1 MRKKL
6 LALLMCATMVL
17 GTGVTAFADDTQ
29 DTVDKITKNYSKFD
43 KEVVANGVNSTVK
56 DEVTY
61 VAKDSKGN
69 VVVKT
74 VKVAYNADTQEPV
87 VLNKDGK
94 PATYVEDKL
103 TVNEVVNQSVAT
115 TAVAAAA
122 AAGKNTAAVT
132 VKTLTG
138 NQEVTFLVKDSKAT
152 KAELMDGINY
162 VETVD
167 DAIKTISANDK
178 ILAST
183 DLNFGKV
190 WATVSKSDDAA
201 AMQPALYEA
210 VKNGTLSENA
220 FLAKFTA
227 FVQETGDVKTADIKG
242 VTDKNGDAVKA
253 AKLYFY
259 GEDFSNFMGG
269 TFTLDADLFSQSTLK
284 KASNITVYKYA
295 GYESEYSSLL
305 KQPVKGLLEVGTAEI
320 GKTFSFENLKS
331 LSGTFVF
338 DQAADATN
346 NDGVADTTTTAA
358 AANNSASPKTGDVA
372 PIAALAVVM
381 MGACGAMVVASKK
394 RA

>member
-1 MRKKL
+1 M
-6 LALLMCATMVL
+6 MCATMVL

-29 DTVDKITKNYSKFD
+29 DTVDKITKNYSKFE
-43 KEVVANGVNSTVK
+43 KEVTANGVNSTVK

-74 VKVAYNADTQEPV
+74 VKVAYDATTQEPV

-94 PATYVEDKL
+94 AATYVEGKL
-103 TVNEVVNQSVAT
+103 TADEVVNQSVAT
-115 TAVAAAA
+115 TAVAKAAN
-122 AAGKNTAAVT
+122 AGMSTAAVT

-138 NQEVTFLVKDSKAT
+138 GQEVTFLVKNGVAT
-152 KAELMDGINY
+152 KAELIDGINY

-167 DAIKTISANDK
+167 TAANDNLIKANDK

-183 DLNFGKV
+183 DINFGKV
-190 WATVSKSDDAA
+190 WTTVSASTDAA

-227 FVQETGDVKTADIKG
+227 FVQESGDIKTADIKG
-242 VTDKNGDAVKA
+242 VTDKDGNAVKA

-259 GEDFSNFMGG
+259 GTDFSNFMGG

-305 KQPVKGLLEVGTAEI
+305 KQPVKGLLEVGTAEV

-338 DQAADATN
+338 DQAADAAN

-358 AANNSASPKTGDVA
+358 AASTTSSPKTGDVA

>member
-94 PATYVEDKL
+94 PATYVEDKI
-103 TVNEVVNQSVAT
+103 TATEVVNQSVAT
-115 TAVAAAA
+115 TAVAAAV

-138 NQEVTFLVKDSKAT
+138 NQEVTFLVKDGVAT

-162 VETVD
+162 VETAD

-242 VTDKNGDAVKA
+242 VTDKDGNAVKA

-259 GEDFSNFMGG
+259 GTDFSNFMGG

-338 DQAADATN
+338 DQAADA
-346 NDGVADTTTTAA
+346 
-358 AANNSASPKTGDVA
+358 ANNSASPKTGDVA

>member
-1 MRKKL
+1 
-6 LALLMCATMVL
+6 MCATMVL

>member
-6 LALLMCATMVL
+6 LALVMCATMVL

-94 PATYVEDKL
+94 PATYVEDKI
-103 TVNEVVNQSVAT
+103 TATEVVNQSVAT
-115 TAVAAAA
+115 TAVAAAV

-138 NQEVTFLVKDSKAT
+138 NQEVTFLVKDGVAT

-162 VETVD
+162 VETAD

-201 AMQPALYEA
+201 AIQPALYEA

-242 VTDKNGDAVKA
+242 VTDKDGNAVKA

-259 GEDFSNFMGG
+259 GTDFSNFMGG

-338 DQAADATN
+338 DQAADAAN
-346 NDGVADTTTTAA
+346 NDGVADTTTAAA

>member
-1 MRKKL
+1 
-6 LALLMCATMVL
+6 MCATMVL

-74 VKVAYNADTQEPV
+74 VKVAYDATTQEPV

-94 PATYVEDKL
+94 PATYVEEKI
-103 TVNEVVNQSVAT
+103 TTNEVVNQSVAT

-122 AAGKNTAAVT
+122 GKTAAVT

-138 NQEVTFLVKDSKAT
+138 NQEVTFLVKNGVAT
-152 KAELMDGINY
+152 KAELIDGINY

-167 DAIKTISANDK
+167 ADIKTISANDK

-183 DLNFGKV
+183 DINFGKV
-190 WATVSKSDDAA
+190 WTTVSASTDAA

-227 FVQETGDVKTADIKG
+227 FVQESGDIKTADIKG
-242 VTDKNGDAVKA
+242 VTDKDGNAVKA

-259 GEDFSNFMGG
+259 GTDFSNFMGG

-338 DQAADATN
+338 DQAADAAN

-358 AANNSASPKTGDVA
+358 AAASTTSSPKTGDVA